1 MICLFGLWKLADSV
15 CWCRGS
21 HREALWGFYA
31 DRSPPVATR
40 PRRQSDGFDFQ
51 LFLISASVRRK
62 TVPAMKYS
70 AAPIRVESASSGST
84 ASECF
89 LFFLVA
95 FCFFFPVLGSKQV
108 GTDISLC
115 VFGRSEST
123 CCFRFGWMRTQTLVQ
138 RTVMWSWPASPR
150 IKAETMKWKTCRLCV
165 I

>member
-1 MICLFGLWKLADSV
+1 MICLFGLWKPADSV

-95 FCFFFPVLGSKQV
+95 FCFFFSRPWNQTSWDRHFPVCFWAFGVNVLFSFWVNENTNFGS
-108 GTDISLC
+108 TDGHVELAG
-115 VFGRSEST
+115 V
-123 CCFRFGWMRTQTLVQ
+123 
-138 RTVMWSWPASPR
+138 SPH
-150 IKAETMKWKTCRLCV
+150 
-165 I
+165 